1 MADKFLQIE
10 MNGGEVL
17 PLKIDNVVT
26 IAATSAADVCTV
38 TLTYSN
44 GGTAVL
50 TSVTATA
57 SVYVPQSAANLV
69 ELKRTLWNII
79 TGSASQPWNQP
90 IYSGSGYAWDN
101 WSVEPASSQASS
113 YYAQDAN
120 PAGSSTFAAKQ
131 GGILPG
137 RNNAGAD
144 GDCTALIWS
153 TIT

>member
-1 MADKFLQIE
+1 MADKFLQVK

-26 IAATSAADVCTV
+26 IAAAFGGGVCTA

-50 TSVTATA
+50 TSVADGA
-57 SVYVPQSAANLV
+57 AVYVPQTAANLV

-90 IYSGSGYAWDN
+90 IYNGSGYAWDN

-131 GGILPG
+131 GAILPG
-137 RNNAGAD
+137 RNNAAAD
-144 GDCTALIWS
+144 GDVTAGVWS